1 MGEQDKLAY
10 HKITTAFI
18 GGNQV
23 REYLQE
29 NKAYHLSF
37 LIGAVIALV
46 IAGVFADGAGYSLV
60 PWVLGAFFV
69 GEIVR
74 FIAWR
79 VEQKED

>member
-1 MGEQDKLAY
+1 MHIQEIVCEQMNRACQREE
-10 HKITTAFI
+10 
-18 GGNQV
+18 NQV
-23 REYLQE
+23 RGYLQE

-37 LIGAVIALV
+37 LIGAIIALI

-79 VEQKED
+79 IEQKEE

>member
-1 MGEQDKLAY
+1 MSMLEEE
-10 HKITTAFI
+10 
-18 GGNQV
+18 NQV

-46 IAGVFADGAGYSLV
+46 IAGVFANGAGYSLV

-79 VEQKED
+79 VEQKEE

>member
-1 MGEQDKLAY
+1 MIK
-10 HKITTAFI
+10 
-18 GGNQV
+18 
-23 REYLQE
+23 EYFKE

-37 LIGAVIALV
+37 LGGAIIALL
-46 IAGVFADGAGYSLV
+46 IAGIYADGAGYSLV

-79 VEQKED
+79 IEQKEE